1 MKKLKTLVFI
11 FAAFCLFS
19 TVNVHA
25 DSRACEPFDKGDA
38 EKNLTEVKLH
48 YQNKQAYAPGEKV
61 YLDLKGAE
69 RDNSIEISVMI
80 RSTDVSTR
88 KYYNVY
94 LKNLIGSDST
104 GSYFIIPDDPEHMP
118 INDKYEI
125 WGFIYY
131 KKTDEIKE
139 YGVTPEGEK
148 VPIYKEL
155 CTTYYTKEE
164 DANNNEEGVLLNNSY
179 SSFNLTNKKPEV
191 KNILESIKLDKNYS
205 YFGGKMTFT
214 VKTTEP
220 IKSAYLTFTDRTK
233 SGALPFFTVHLL
245 SEGKSNEFTYTVD
258 VPTYGINNVYDG
270 TYKLEEIIFYDASNN
285 KYTYNTNQE
294 KAEEYNDK
302 YVPYDLSILL
312 GKPITDI
319 IKESQFELKAVKLI
333 SNEAKVGNK
342 VTVNFDWYYNSMN
355 IRMQSVLLTF
365 YDSTNNSMFSTY
377 LKDVKQDTSIII
389 PSTAKVGD
397 YTLKTV
403 TITFDSYVGETN
415 TIIIDKD
422 SIADSYKSIFDQKL
436 SIVEDKDAGL
446 YFIAEELY
454 QTSYEKIKSAKD
466 NTVITINANVKSVIP
481 AELFDAIKESPK
493 QVVIEYG
500 KNQWVFNGVDI
511 ESSKPVDVSMKFYD
525 ASKLESNESIKKVI
539 GDKAVVLEF
548 PENGE
553 LPGKAL
559 IRIKDEEVFNKLEGK
574 VYYIYHI
581 DENENV
587 LNKVAIEVQKSSDGY
602 IEFYINHNSK
612 YVITNEKVNDSS
624 VLGED
629 DAVANV
635 NAAKEAAKKDSDSNN
650 TILYIALGV
659 CVVII
664 VGLVAVILRKPKKE
678 KKVEVKEEPKKE
690 TTEEKTEEPKK
701 K

>member
-191 KNILESIKLDKNYS
+191 KNILESITLDKNYN

-377 LKDVKQDTSIII
+377 LKDIKQDTSIII

-454 QTSYEKIKSAKD
+454 QNSYEKIKSAKD

-678 KKVEVKEEPKKE
+678 KKEEVKEEPKKE

-701 K
+701 E